1 MKCTV
6 CGREMEPGGILI
18 SGRDMSAP
26 DWIPFSE
33 Y

>member
-26 DWIPFSE
+26 DWIPF
-33 Y
+33 